1 MKPHLLTSVNINV
14 FVLFSGDTEVEF
26 SAAVAGH
33 AGLPSWLSVLQVN
46 RLSPV
51 YIFGTPAANDIGN
64 ITLEVSDDFH
74 YFMLTGKFNAIC
86 MSYIGVALT
95 VGKIWVNFSVIKYYW

>member
-1 MKPHLLTSVNINV
+1 MLILI
-14 FVLFSGDTEVEF
+14 VLFFSEVEF

-46 RLSPV
+46 RVSPA

-64 ITLEVSDDFH
+64 ITLEVSDNCRYDH
-74 YFMLTGKFNAIC
+74 SVNIMLTGKSSMPYA
-86 MSYIGVALT
+86 
-95 VGKIWVNFSVIKYYW
+95 